1 MYIESIS
8 KRCDSARASAIEN
21 GALSFVND
29 VHVVCGGHAESGV
42 LPGYFFLRPRARQY
56 IAVRFVSVCVCVFLS
71 PFLKMLSVILSCV
84 YGFFYNINYVCTRP
98 REMLYFRYSQLIHDE
113 YLPENNHLK
122 MFMCNCCLFVFI
134 KFNRC
139 EFAKLYH

>member
-1 MYIESIS
+1 
-8 KRCDSARASAIEN
+8 
-21 GALSFVND
+21 
-29 VHVVCGGHAESGV
+29 
-42 LPGYFFLRPRARQY
+42 
-56 IAVRFVSVCVCVFLS
+56 
-71 PFLKMLSVILSCV
+71 MLSVILSCV

-98 REMLYFRYSQLIHDE
+98 REMLYVRYSQLIHDE

-122 MFMCNCCLFVFI
+122 MFICNCCLFVFI